1 MMFCLHDLSLRGSSR
16 ASRSPA
22 PRRSART
29 HQRPD
34 FGQRSHDLLAM
45 PKAVALRL
53 SNRTQGPT
61 RPSQILGVVLE
72 DALCELLMMHPP
84 EVSSF
89 EELKAW
95 ATSHVSAVA
104 QQAMATGQKM
114 WHDVL
119 WKSSEDAWSE
129 VDVTSLEERLQG
141 GLGLFFEEVKACF
154 IHDGGPY
161 LQLRRT
167 GQQPFSV
174 PEPAQGTVPVFPFPI
189 RSGTWRNGHGRH
201 PPNQPGHRRMLPSH
215 GMRRG
220 NVLGLGSRILACT
233 SPSAFTTPKDGPQVN
248 WTWSSGGTARF
259 ELSTSNRVHLARP
272 SLLRL
277 NINYASTP
285 GCGMKHTTG
294 KP

>member
-1 MMFCLHDLSLRGSSR
+1 MPVGLPPRGGPLGRTRGRISASALTTYLRC
-16 ASRSPA
+16 
-22 PRRSART
+22 
-29 HQRPD
+29 
-34 FGQRSHDLLAM
+34 
-45 PKAVALRL
+45 PKQWLFAYQIGL
-53 SNRTQGPT
+53 QGPT

-154 IHDGGPY
+154 THDGGPY

-174 PEPAQGTVPVFPFPI
+174 PEPAQGTVPVFPLPDKVRDVEKRAWSSSTQPTWSPADAPI
-189 RSGTWRNGHGRH
+189 TWHEAWECAR
-201 PPNQPGHRRMLPSH
+201 
-215 GMRRG
+215 
-220 NVLGLGSRILACT
+220 LGSRIPECT
-233 SPSAFTTPKDGPQVN
+233 SLSASTTPKDGLQVN
-248 WTWSSGGTARF
+248 WTWSFGGTARF
-259 ELSTSNRVHLARP
+259 ELSTLNLVHPARP
-272 SLLRL
+272 SPLRL
-277 NINYASTP
+277 NINSASTL